1 MRSSLNTCYLESVL
15 IWRWKKPFGH
25 WWTGQTRQTMPV
37 TAPPKRYVLSGM
49 IFVGFFVMSGLRV
62 NLNVAIGAM
71 VKNHT
76 AVVDGQTI
84 CRVSLY
90 KKYSSIYVPFMINVL
105 LWTLFSHYN
114 YVYIQRK
121 VGYKLFPTS
130 LVLEIRTH
138 FKTETL
144 NNRWYIVWRNW
155 TLSRI

>member
-1 MRSSLNTCYLESVL
+1 MRSSLNTCYLESLL

-37 TAPPKRYVLSGM
+37 IAPPKRYVLSGM

-144 NNRWYIVWRNW
+144 NSRWYIVWRNW